1 MVFDS
6 EYGLEQVKGYASA
19 EDSSVFKQET
29 IDRAAVITE
38 QFMGPGYFEAR
49 SESADVPSGQARVG
63 NTKSFAVLN
72 YSKSVDIS
80 KNLFDDNQHGDVE
93 KLIRKMAR
101 NARLTRDKNAFG
113 VIAGGFTT
121 TFTNDGVVAFSNSHV
136 TLSGDTIDNLET
148 GALTDATLSTAF
160 NSLIDQKTQDGTI
173 GGHIPAVL
181 LVPTV
186 LFKTAMEV
194 TKSVLK
200 AGGSLNDMNYFSE
213 LYPGLQVKFSPFL
226 GASYGGSDSAWFLLS
241 SDHSITRWVRQSV
254 TTDMVDYKFQRNNN
268 YIYKAEY
275 REVVGIISAEGLV
288 GNSG

>member
-1 MVFDS
+1 
-6 EYGLEQVKGYASA
+6 
-19 EDSSVFKQET
+19 
-29 IDRAAVITE
+29 
-38 QFMGPGYFEAR
+38 
-49 SESADVPSGQARVG
+49 
-63 NTKSFAVLN
+63 
-72 YSKSVDIS
+72 
-80 KNLFDDNQHGDVE
+80 
-93 KLIRKMAR
+93 
-101 NARLTRDKNAFG
+101 
-113 VIAGGFTT
+113 
-121 TFTNDGVVAFSNSHV
+121 
-136 TLSGDTIDNLET
+136 
-148 GALTDATLSTAF
+148 
-160 NSLIDQKTQDGTI
+160 
-173 GGHIPAVL
+173 
-181 LVPTV
+181 
-186 LFKTAMEV
+186 MEV